1 MDRWFFSVFSRDERV
16 SFFAESSVA
25 SFSSRKL
32 SKSAGETGQKGGGV
46 SRKLAKGVKFGRR

>member
-16 SFFAESSVA
+16 SFFEESSVA

-46 SRKLAKGVKFGRR
+46 SRKLAKGFGRR